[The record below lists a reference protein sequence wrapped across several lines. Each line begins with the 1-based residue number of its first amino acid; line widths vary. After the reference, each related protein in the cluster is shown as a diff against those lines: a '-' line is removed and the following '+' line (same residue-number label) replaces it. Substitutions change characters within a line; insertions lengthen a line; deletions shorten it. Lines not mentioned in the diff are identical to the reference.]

1 MLVSIS
7 KAAEMVGVTRAT
19 LYRHID
25 KKGISV
31 QKDEDNN
38 PKIDISEL
46 MRVYGDKVTPLEQLN
61 TREEGRDRQDN
72 TTGEQAGLLD
82 TQTELEVLKERLR
95 NAAQERGRTDEERK
109 RERDQ
114 LTEQIEMLTKRLEA
128 SEEQQKRLTL
138 LLTDQREE
146 KEGRGGE
153 QEKKIQALEVT
164 IEELKKQN
172 RRILFEV
179 QKKNRG
185 FFGRLFGSNLKTAK
199 A

>member
-19 LYRHID
+19 LYRHIE

-46 MRVYGDKVTPLEQLN
+46 MRVYGDKITPLEQLN
-61 TREEGRDRQDN
+61 TREEDRDGRDN
-72 TTGEQAGLLD
+72 TTSEQPNLLD
-82 TQTELEVLKERLR
+82 IKTELEVLKERLR
-95 NAAQERGRTDEERK
+95 NAAQERGRTEEERK

-114 LTEQIEMLTKRLEA
+114 FTEQIEMFTKRLEA

-153 QEKKIQALEVT
+153 QNKKLQALEATV
-164 IEELKKQN
+164 EELKKQN
-172 RRILFEV
+172 RRVLFEL
-179 QKKNRG
+179 QKKNQG
-185 FFGRLFGSNLKTAK
+185 FFGRLFSSNQKTAK